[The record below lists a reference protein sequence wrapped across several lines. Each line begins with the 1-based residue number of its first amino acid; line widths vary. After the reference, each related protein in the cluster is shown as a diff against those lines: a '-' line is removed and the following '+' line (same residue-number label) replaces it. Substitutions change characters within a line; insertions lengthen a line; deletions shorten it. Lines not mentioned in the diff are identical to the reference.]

1 MYKCERGSI
10 FDMHSNQTG
19 SKLIRDSTESHY
31 GQLWNNMRSSEV
43 DAVDILG
50 LFFFVCLF
58 WWFFNNSPPKL
69 KIKKKKN
76 PAQKK
81 KKKKTHYCMLFCH
94 HTGSMLL
101 LISLISEH
109 PLK

>member
-69 KIKKKKN
+69 KIKKKKTLH
-76 PAQKK
+76 KK
-81 KKKKTHYCMLFCH
+81 RKKKTHYCMLFCH

>member
-69 KIKKKKN
+69 KIKKKKTLH
-76 PAQKK
+76 KK
-81 KKKKTHYCMLFCH
+81 RKKKTHYCVLFCH